1 MKYFRECI
9 VDEKEEYMTA
19 REIGLKYGIALDS
32 RLGPGPKV
40 AALLKKY
47 IEENNI
53 DYSETY
59 CSNDGRLSL
68 IYPKSIYEK
77 MVIDMDVHNDKKFE
91 YEVLISYER
100 NNISKTRCHSIL
112 KIVAKNQLEVKDI
125 IYMGASK
132 EFVDNI
138 ESDFIKGSV
147 KVVNILSKREVS

>member
-1 MKYFRECI
+1 MKYFRECEI
-9 VDEKEEYMTA
+9 NEEDEYMTA
-19 REIGLKYGIALDS
+19 RDIGLKYGIALDS

-47 IEENNI
+47 IEENDI

-68 IYPKSIYEK
+68 IYPKSIYER
-77 MVIDMDVHNDKKFE
+77 MVVDMDAYSEKKFE

-100 NNISKTRCHSIL
+100 NNMSKIRCHSIL

-125 IYMGASK
+125 VYMGTSK
-132 EFVDNI
+132 DFINNV

-147 KVVNILSKREVS
+147 KVINILSKREIS